1 MGNGIGVIELA
12 LGVVFHLHSLL
23 CTMSSLEAGSEIL
36 ESTKK
41 GGDRSLRLFVGS
53 L

>member
-1 MGNGIGVIELA
+1 MGDGIGVFELA

-36 ESTKK
+36 ESAQKK
-41 GGDRSLRLFVGS
+41 AETEVSAFL
-53 L
+53 